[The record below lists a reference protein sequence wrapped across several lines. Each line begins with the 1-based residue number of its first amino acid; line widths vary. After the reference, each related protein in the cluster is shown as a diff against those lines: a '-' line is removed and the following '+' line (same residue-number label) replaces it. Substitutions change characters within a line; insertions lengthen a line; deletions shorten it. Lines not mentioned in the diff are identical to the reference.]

1 MIKNCYNMHAEPFKN
16 KTSTENQYRGFV
28 SSVRLQEITLIYR
41 RVLYAVCDDLPE
53 QVEAQTYL
61 LLPLFGVNKP

>member
-28 SSVRLQEITLIYR
+28 SSVRLQEITPIYR

-53 QVEAQTYL
+53 QVEAPNIPFT
-61 LLPLFGVNKP
+61 PFIWCK